1 MRSLRFTLSAIIGVA
16 VLVPSN
22 FSSHAAE
29 LTDAKFTEL
38 LKQLRPAKD
47 EPWLTIPWRISVLDA
62 KKAAA
67 KEGKPIF
74 IWAMDGHPLGCT

>member
-22 FSSHAAE
+22 SSAHAAE

-38 LKQLRPAKD
+38 HKQMRPAKD
-47 EPWLTIPWRISVLDA
+47 EPWLTIPWRISLLDA
-62 KKAAA
+62 QEAAA

>member
-1 MRSLRFTLSAIIGVA
+1 MQSLRFTLTSIIGIV
-16 VLVPSN
+16 VLFPSN
-22 FSSHAAE
+22 SSAHAAE

-38 LKQLRPAKD
+38 HKQLRPAQD
-47 EPWLTIPWRISVLDA
+47 EPWQTIPWRISLLDA
-62 KKAAA
+62 QKAAV

>member
-16 VLVPSN
+16 LLVPWN
-22 FSSHAAE
+22 SSAHAGE

-38 LKQLRPAKD
+38 HIQLRPAKD

-62 KKAAA
+62 QKAAA